1 MTLEPLTMQQT
12 KAARA
17 IAIAGLSFTYPKSTT
32 PAVNGLD
39 LDIDADGIFALL
51 GPNGSGKTT
60 VFQILS
66 TLLRPQSGSVQVFGI
81 DVRKDPVRARLQ
93 MGVIFQSPGLDKKLT
108 VLENLQAYGPI
119 YGIKGKELALRID
132 SSLNHLGITEQ
143 KYKLVGE
150 LSGGLARRAD
160 IAKSLLARPRLILMD
175 EPTTALDPTARL
187 ELWEYLKTLCQN
199 REVTVVMT
207 THLMED
213 ADKCDRLAI
222 MDRGRLVAQGSPQEL
237 KDAVGADIISI
248 KTEAPQVMAREI
260 ADTFG
265 GKVSVVDGLIRMEQ
279 KGAHELIPR
288 LAERFG
294 ERLRSL
300 TLSKPSLEDVFIRYT
315 GRGLEGKTHG

>member
-1 MTLEPLTMQQT
+1 
-12 KAARA
+12 
-17 IAIAGLSFTYPKSTT
+17 
-32 PAVNGLD
+32 
-39 LDIDADGIFALL
+39 
-51 GPNGSGKTT
+51 
-60 VFQILS
+60 
-66 TLLRPQSGSVQVFGI
+66 
-81 DVRKDPVRARLQ
+81 
-93 MGVIFQSPGLDKKLT
+93 
-108 VLENLQAYGPI
+108 
-119 YGIKGKELALRID
+119 
-132 SSLNHLGITEQ
+132 
-143 KYKLVGE
+143 
-150 LSGGLARRAD
+150 
-160 IAKSLLARPRLILMD
+160 
-175 EPTTALDPTARL
+175 
-187 ELWEYLKTLCQN
+187 
-199 REVTVVMT
+199 MT

-222 MDRGRLVAQGSPQEL
+222 MDHGRLVAQGSPQEL